1 MRKINFNNIL
11 KISLGLILFLYTLSS
26 CSSSKSVVDSN
37 DYVSIIDNKQNRT
50 KSEKELIKEAKKW
63 LGTKYVYGG
72 HSKKGTDCSGFVME
86 VYLKVYDIKLPRTSK
101 DQQAFCK
108 RIKKSN
114 LKIGDLVF
122 FTTTKNK
129 KRVSHVGIY
138 IGDDEFIHASSSKG
152 VVISKLSQSYYVRNY
167 YSSGRVPGVNK

>member
-11 KISLGLILFLYTLSS
+11 KISLGLILFLYTLTS

-72 HSKKGTDCSGFVME
+72 HSKKGTDWNF
-86 VYLKVYDIKLPRTSK
+86 
-101 DQQAFCK
+101 
-108 RIKKSN
+108 
-114 LKIGDLVF
+114 
-122 FTTTKNK
+122 
-129 KRVSHVGIY
+129 
-138 IGDDEFIHASSSKG
+138 
-152 VVISKLSQSYYVRNY
+152 
-167 YSSGRVPGVNK
+167 